1 VSHAVTHYKHLLARH
16 YTRLN
21 GGLEPNVERALGIFA
36 EAGLVPGTDDLAV
49 DLGCG
54 SGFQLL
60 ALARLGYRVLAIDL
74 SEELPEELRRS
85 SSEFPIQTIEDDLL
99 HFERHLDATP
109 SLIVCMGDS
118 IAHLDGL
125 EAIQLLFHDVY
136 ICPDPK
142 GRFLVNFRDTGVELE
157 GEERVTPVRSDANT
171 VFTCFLEF
179 HPESVTVNDLVYERN
194 GDAWE
199 FYHGSYRKV
208 RLGSTAVHDLFATTA
223 GFEIASSRIEGG
235 FVTVAARKSSEP
247 G

>member
-1 VSHAVTHYKHLLARH
+1 MSHAVTHYKHLLARH
-16 YTRLN
+16 YTWLN

-36 EAGLVPGTDDLAV
+36 EAGLVPGTDDLAI
-49 DLGCG
+49 DLGRG
-54 SGFQLL
+54 SSFQSL

-136 ICPDPK
+136 TCLDPK
-142 GRFLVNFRDTGVELE
+142 GRFVVSFRDTGVELE

-179 HPESVTVNDLVYERN
+179 HLESVTVYERN

-208 RLGSTAVHDLFATTA
+208 RLGSTTVHDLFATA

-235 FVTVAARKSSEP
+235 FVTVVARKSSEP